1 MARADVVRDYGG
13 VSADERRAERR
24 RKLLAAAR
32 EMWGTQGVT
41 EVTVR
46 GVCAEAGLTP
56 RYFYEQFE
64 NREALLL
71 AVDAEVRDELIGV
84 LVPASQ
90 TESGGLDRRLRAA
103 LLAFLEMVTN
113 DPHAHRIITSDPSGI
128 AGLAAQRQAGLR
140 RVTQLVI
147 ENSAG
152 LVPSAPP
159 TDPAFDQKLGELAL
173 FAVGGINSLIEDW
186 LQQPRMSATELAD
199 VCTRFASAAVAGLH

>member
-1 MARADVVRDYGG
+1 MARAEVVRDYGG
-13 VSADERRAERR
+13 ISAEERRTQRR

-32 EMWGTQGVT
+32 EMWGTQGIA

-56 RYFYEQFE
+56 RYFYEQFK
-64 NREALLL
+64 NRETLLL

-84 LVPASQ
+84 LVPASEA
-90 TESGGLDRRLRAA
+90 ESGSLDRRLRAA

-113 DPHAHRIITSDPSGI
+113 DPHAHRIITSDPSGV
-128 AGLAAQRQAGLR
+128 AGLAAQRQAGLQ

-152 LVPSAPP
+152 LLPITPP
-159 TDPAFDQKLGELAL
+159 PDELRELAL
-173 FAVGGINSLIEDW
+173 FSVGGINGLIEDW
-186 LQQPRMSATELAD
+186 LGQPRMSAAELAE
-199 VCTRFASAAVAGLH
+199 VCTRFASAAVAGLR